1 MKTARLKPVAQ
12 RRASLEQRYP
22 AWRTLTI
29 AQLQDRATLEHP
41 ERPLIHTGGRSM
53 TYREVQEESRK
64 IASGLIAA
72 GAKAGDHIA
81 LLMANFPEFILAKLA
96 IARAACACVPVNYLL
111 HGEAL
116 GYVLAQSDSR
126 FVVTMDGWNGLDY
139 VADLDALAPSL
150 PGLEARFVFR
160 TGQGSAQACE
170 TLADLAARA
179 TPASDAE
186 LARRE
191 AAADGNA
198 ISDIIYTSGT
208 TGRPKGAMLTHD
220 MVLRAA
226 YSSVLTR
233 AFEDGRRIQ
242 YAMPM
247 YHVFGYVEC
256 LIACM
261 FVNGAVIPHPAF
273 DATEMLEWAERFGV
287 NDIVCVPLM
296 THRLM
301 DAARSRGFDAT
312 ALHTFFNSG
321 GVNVPTVWAEIRE
334 TFGVDEIHTGYGM
347 TETTA
352 STTCSRV
359 EDGED
364 ALLHSNGRIK
374 LAGAA
379 GDPAIGGVVAEY
391 RVVDPVSGAVLPP
404 GEAGELQARGPIV
417 TRGYYNKPDE
427 TRDVFTADGWLHTG
441 DVGTLSAQGWLSLT
455 GRIKES
461 YRCGGEMVMPREIE
475 AIFDNYPGLAQ
486 TLVVGIPDP
495 KMGEVGC
502 LCIVESGNPAAPT
515 DEQLLSLCREKL
527 ARFKVPKHV
536 LRLHASD
543 IPLTATGRPQK
554 FLLADLAARMVR
566 EKA

>member
-1 MKTARLKPVAQ
+1 METPRLKPVAE
-12 RRASLEQRYP
+12 RRAALEKAYP
-22 AWRTLTI
+22 AWAVMTI
-29 AQLQDRATLEHP
+29 AQLQDKAARECP
-41 ERPLIHTGGRSM
+41 DRPMILTGDQCL
-53 TYREVQEESRK
+53 TYREVQQQSRR

-72 GAKAGDHIA
+72 GAKTGDHIA
-81 LLMANFPEFILAKLA
+81 MLMANFPEFVLVKLA
-96 IARAACACVPVNYLL
+96 IARAGCTCVPVNYLL

-126 FVVTMDGWNGLDY
+126 FMVTMDGWNGLDY
-139 VADLDALAPSL
+139 LADLEVLAPSL
-150 PGLEARFVFR
+150 PRLKAHFVFR
-160 TGQGSAQACE
+160 TGQGNGQACA
-170 TLADLAARA
+170 TLADLAALA
-179 TPASDAE
+179 TPESDAE

-208 TGRPKGAMLTHD
+208 TGRPKGALLRHD

-261 FVNGAVIPHPAF
+261 FVNGAIIPHTTFNPE
-273 DATEMLEWAERFGV
+273 EMLDWAERFGA
-287 NDIVCVPLM
+287 NDMVCVPLM

-301 DAARSRGFDAT
+301 DLVRSRGFDGS

-321 GVNVPTVWAEIRE
+321 GVNVPTVWNDIRAV
-334 TFGVDEIHTGYGM
+334 FGVDEIHTGYGM

-359 EDGED
+359 EDGDD

-379 GDPAIGGVVAEY
+379 GDPVIGGVVAEY
-391 RVVDPVSGAVLPP
+391 RVVDPASGAILPH

-417 TRGYYNKPDE
+417 TSGYYNKPDE
-427 TRDVFTADGWLHTG
+427 THDAFTDDGWLHTG

-455 GRIKES
+455 GRIKET

-475 AIFDNYPGLAQ
+475 ALFDNYPGLAQ
-486 TLVVGIPDP
+486 ALVVGIPDP

-502 LCIVESGNPAAPT
+502 LCIVESGDQAPG
-515 DEQLLSLCREKL
+515 DEHILSLCREKL

-536 LRLHASD
+536 LRLRAQD

-554 FLLADLAARMVR
+554 FLLAELAARMIR
-566 EKA
+566 ENA